1 MMRFG
6 MTFLGFLVFFDPLKE
21 GIIEVIKTLKEL
33 GVTLKVITGD
43 SELVAANVT
52 ERMSFPNR
60 SILNGSSHSRDE

>member
-1 MMRFG
+1 MMRSG

-43 SELVAANVT
+43 SELVAASVA
-52 ERMSFPNR
+52 ERMNFP
-60 SILNGSSHSRDE
+60 EP